1 MQDLKIIRAEHGTQT
16 EDSPVESIRMVFN
29 TGRPYDD
36 NGHGQIIWV
45 NAKFVYRGLYNGSG
59 DWVVDVIDT
68 SRRISIRV
76 SVDLLDCFGNELP
89 RTRPS
94 DGLVPFESVVDTL
107 NKELIASVMSR
118 YDHGRYEPSMEHP
131 IQSNWQWHGQVT
143 NVEYAA

>member
-16 EDSPVESIRMVFN
+16 EDSPVESIRMVLN

-45 NAKFVYRGLYNGSG
+45 NASWRVHLGG
-59 DWVVDVIDT
+59 WTVDVIDT

-76 SVDLLDCFGNELP
+76 GVDLLDCFGNELP

-94 DGLVPFESVVDTL
+94 DGLVPPVSVFDNL
-107 NKELIASVMSR
+107 NKELIAEVMSR
-118 YDHGRYEPSMEHP
+118 YDHGQYEESMEHP
-131 IQSNWQWHGQVT
+131 IQSNWQWHSQVT